1 MEGIFFPG
9 SILYYAYGAVSLSSD
24 PAGCSF
30 SVLQMCDQPGSVS
43 SCAPDAEIYRGP
55 VRVWRDHIRAGR
67 EAVEG
72 RVFYGTNSKRN
83 RSYPVYRAESYGL
96 QEEGEELCLWAR
108 EGNAKTVIMIRVK
121 NINPIR
127 IIRKER
133 MYAERKVL

>member
-43 SCAPDAEIYRGP
+43 SCASDAEIYRGP

-72 RVFYGTNSKRN
+72 RVFYGTNSKEKQILSRLPDGEL
-83 RSYPVYRAESYGL
+83 RSAGGGGGAMSVGPGRKRQNSHNDP
-96 QEEGEELCLWAR
+96 GEKYQSDQDHKK
-108 EGNAKTVIMIRVK
+108 GK
-121 NINPIR
+121 N
-127 IIRKER
+127 
-133 MYAERKVL
+133 VC

>member
-43 SCAPDAEIYRGP
+43 SCAPDAEIYRGTVS
-55 VRVWRDHIRAGR
+55 VRRDHIRTGR

-72 RVFYGTNSKRN
+72 RVFYRTNSKEKQILPRLPGGEL
-83 RSYPVYRAESYGL
+83 RPAGGRGGAMSVGPGRKL
-96 QEEGEELCLWAR
+96 QNSHNDPGKKDQSR
-108 EGNAKTVIMIRVK
+108 QDHKKGK
-121 NINPIR
+121 NGC
-127 IIRKER
+127 
-133 MYAERKVL
+133 

>member
-43 SCAPDAEIYRGP
+43 SCAPDAEIYRGTVS
-55 VRVWRDHIRAGR
+55 VRRDYIRTGR

-72 RVFYGTNSKRN
+72 RVFYRTNSKEKQILPRLPGGEL
-83 RSYPVYRAESYGL
+83 RPAGGRGGAMSVGPGRKL
-96 QEEGEELCLWAR
+96 QNSHNDPGKKDQSR
-108 EGNAKTVIMIRVK
+108 QDHKKGK
-121 NINPIR
+121 N
-127 IIRKER
+127 
-133 MYAERKVL
+133 VC